1 MLCRV
6 ENWRGGPSGRWL
18 GCVPGFPLRA
28 RLAVS
33 VAPFPA
39 PATSHAACGFP
50 ALRAPAH
57 SQGYGKDLS
66 PVNHSNCWYNQEMEY
81 EWDENKCEANLAKH
95 DVDFDTV
102 RGFDWQTA
110 QVFEDLRFDYG
121 ERRFWALGL
130 IEDRLHVLAFTL
142 RDNAVRVISLRKA
155 NRREV
160 TYYG

>member
-1 MLCRV
+1 
-6 ENWRGGPSGRWL
+6 
-18 GCVPGFPLRA
+18 
-28 RLAVS
+28 
-33 VAPFPA
+33 
-39 PATSHAACGFP
+39 
-50 ALRAPAH
+50 
-57 SQGYGKDLS
+57 
-66 PVNHSNCWYNQEMEY
+66 MEY
-81 EWDENKCEANLAKH
+81 EWDENKCETNLAKH